1 MVVCVVVY
9 LLLFW
14 VYGKCKTET
23 WKKKIWLVLV
33 VSNTLALLLFLAG
46 SFGDS
51 EPGSIL
57 RNDYGKG
64 SKVEQY
70 EASIE
75 GELDREPIEIE
86 VGERAYTAEETQ
98 EMFSKIMEELD
109 KIVPGENQSK
119 DHVEKDLCLPDKVE
133 GYPAT
138 IRWELDNYQVLD
150 TEGRILPEGTTP
162 EGTLVEVKGFLSYK
176 EWEAVY
182 VTDVMVYPETKT
194 GKEKWISDLQ
204 EKVRKNEERT
214 REQGEFTL
222 PETLQGKNIQWRKKA
237 DNRGYLVLVFGII
250 LSGLLVWNR
259 KQEEKDERE
268 RRFAQMERD
277 YPNIVSKIVMLL
289 DTGMTMK
296 QVWEKLVLQYEQR
309 RGEGDRRAAYEEMV
323 QTYHEMQSGIT
334 ETEAYERFGMRC
346 GSAPYL
352 KLSALLSQNVRKGSR
367 GLSELLR
374 VDAIQ
379 AFENRKSNAKRR
391 GEEAGT
397 KLMLPMIG
405 MLAVVL
411 IMVVVPAFLS
421 MRL

>member
-1 MVVCVVVY
+1 
-9 LLLFW
+9 
-14 VYGKCKTET
+14 
-23 WKKKIWLVLV
+23 
-33 VSNTLALLLFLAG
+33 
-46 SFGDS
+46 
-51 EPGSIL
+51 
-57 RNDYGKG
+57 
-64 SKVEQY
+64 
-70 EASIE
+70 
-75 GELDREPIEIE
+75 
-86 VGERAYTAEETQ
+86 
-98 EMFSKIMEELD
+98 
-109 KIVPGENQSK
+109 
-119 DHVEKDLCLPDKVE
+119 
-133 GYPAT
+133 
-138 IRWELDNYQVLD
+138 
-150 TEGRILPEGTTP
+150 
-162 EGTLVEVKGFLSYK
+162 
-176 EWEAVY
+176 
-182 VTDVMVYPETKT
+182 
-194 GKEKWISDLQ
+194 
-204 EKVRKNEERT
+204 
-214 REQGEFTL
+214 
-222 PETLQGKNIQWRKKA
+222 
-237 DNRGYLVLVFGII
+237 
-250 LSGLLVWNR
+250 
-259 KQEEKDERE
+259 
-268 RRFAQMERD
+268 MERD

-309 RGEGDRRAAYEEMV
+309 RGEGVRRAAYEEMV

-346 GSAPYL
+346 GRAPYL